1 MEAPMPA
8 DVVKSG
14 LQQPSMWIT
23 SDADTWRLQHWSD
36 RDVMQ
41 HQTMRAVFES
51 SPGDGYF
58 VQVPRM
64 FHLNLTDV
72 PLLIYA
78 PFGRRVG
85 LFGPID
91 AHRVHRTS
99 TPTPWRSSTV
109 ISKACRQHCSMDQQ
123 RNTLKCASTRAGLNS
138 LPPSGH

>member
-1 MEAPMPA
+1 MPA

-14 LQQPSMWIT
+14 LQQPSMWMT
-23 SDADTWRLQHWSD
+23 SDADTWRLQHWAD

-78 PFGRRVG
+78 PFGKRVG

-91 AHRVHRTS
+91 AHRVHRIVNAYALAFFDRHLKGM
-99 TPTPWRSSTV
+99 P
-109 ISKACRQHCSMDQQ
+109 A
-123 RNTLKCASTRAGLNS
+123 TLLDGPAAQYPEVRFDTRR
-138 LPPSGH
+138 P